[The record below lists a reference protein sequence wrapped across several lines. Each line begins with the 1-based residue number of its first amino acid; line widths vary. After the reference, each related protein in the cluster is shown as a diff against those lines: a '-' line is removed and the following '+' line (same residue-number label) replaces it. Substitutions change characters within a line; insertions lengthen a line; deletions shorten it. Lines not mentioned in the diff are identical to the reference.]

1 MINIIIRKFKD
12 QWRSVL
18 YYLAGLTAYS
28 WIMIG
33 LYPSMKNI
41 NFEAYFEQMPKE
53 FLQFFGATDMSA
65 YSTIEG
71 FLSMEYLS
79 SFFILIIAFYVAAS
93 AGSTIAGAI
102 EKKTIDF
109 DLSQPITRTKLLLSE
124 AFVSTINTF
133 LIVFTSSF
141 GIWTLCQSYNVEI
154 SAKGIFVFAFIATML
169 MWAIYGVAIFISSIM
184 RSKMSVAATT
194 LAFVLGSFIFYSLA
208 QIFDKLKKYDVLSI
222 FYLYP
227 NPQEVLK
234 DSQVHWDKIG
244 ILALILIIG
253 LISSTVI
260 FNKKDI

>member
-12 QWRSVL
+12 QWRSIL

-33 LYPSMKNI
+33 MYPSMKNV

-53 FLQFFGATDMSA
+53 FLQFFGATDMKA

-102 EKKTIDF
+102 EKRTIDF
-109 DLSQPITRTKLLLSE
+109 DLSQPISRTRLLLSE
-124 AFVSTINTF
+124 AVVSLFDTF
-133 LIVFTSSF
+133 LITFGAVY
-141 GIWTLCQSYNVEI
+141 GIWLLCKAYDI
-154 SAKGIFVFAFIATML
+154 SISGKGIFAFALTATLL
-169 MWAIYGVAIFISSIM
+169 MWAIYGVAILISSLL
-184 RSKMSVAATT
+184 RSKMSVAAIT
-194 LAFVLGSFIFYSLA
+194 LAFVLGSFIFYSLT
-208 QIFDKLKKYDVLSI
+208 QIFDKLKNYDILSI

-234 DSQVHWDKIG
+234 DGQVHWDKIG
-244 ILALILIIG
+244 ILTLILIIG

>member
-1 MINIIIRKFKD
+1 MLNIIKRKFKD
-12 QWRSVL
+12 QRKSVL
-18 YYLAGLTAYS
+18 YYLIGLTVYS

-79 SFFILIIAFYVAAS
+79 SFFILIISFFVAAS

-102 EKKTIDF
+102 EKRTLDF
-109 DLSQPITRTKLLLSE
+109 NLSQPITRTKLLLSE
-124 AFVSTINTF
+124 ALVSLFSTAFITF
-133 LIVFTSSF
+133 GSVY
-141 GIWTLCQSYNVEI
+141 GIWLLCQVYNVAI
-154 SAKGIFVFAFIATML
+154 SGKGIFFFALTATVL
-169 MWAIYGVAIFISSIM
+169 MWAIYGVAILISSLM
-184 RSKMSVAATT
+184 KNKMTVAAAT
-194 LAFVLGSFIFYSLA
+194 LAFVLGSFIFYSLTGV
-208 QIFDKLKKYDVLSI
+208 FEKLKNYDKLSI

-227 NPQEVLK
+227 NPQELLK
-234 DSQVHWDKIG
+234 NGQVAWDKIA
-244 ILALILIIG
+244 ILVLILIIG
-253 LISSTVI
+253 LVSSIVI